1 MTRPD
6 ETPVETRVALLQLA
20 GRLLLTYNVR
30 THQLRE
36 RLQSLAHTLGL
47 SVQVSIA
54 YRSLNIFVADGP
66 ILHAQTA
73 ELRINVAIAARVLS
87 ILDAIETGG
96 VDVAEGLRRLQEA
109 ESTAERHPRWI
120 LAVIFGL
127 AASALAALLSA
138 DAAGMTVIGI
148 SSALGLL
155 LRQEMGKRHMMLLS
169 LPFSAAFVGSVL
181 GGIVILMEW
190 TSTPGICLIVPAL
203 MLVPGPHLINGLYD
217 TLENHL
223 QTGMARLFLALG
235 ILLSAALG
243 IFLGAWLVLGA
254 TVVPPWHGSA
264 QAIPLWLDVV
274 LAGMASC
281 GFGAFYNA
289 PWRVLWTSILCGMVG
304 HGVRYVSLAEGL
316 SLPLSTLLACLAI
329 GCMGAIISRRL
340 RVPFAA
346 VAFAGAVPM
355 MPGVLFFQSFGGAM
369 QIAMAGRGADL
380 VLISQTFSGLL
391 QALLVVGA
399 MGLGLLLGA
408 APVSRLPGLAAR

>member
-6 ETPVETRVALLQLA
+6 EPRIALLQLA
-20 GRLLLTYNVR
+20 ARLLLTYNLR
-30 THQLRE
+30 THQLRD
-36 RLQSLAHTLGL
+36 RLQSLAHKLGL
-47 SVQVSIA
+47 SVQVSIL
-54 YRSLNIFVADGP
+54 YRSINIFVADGP

-73 ELRINVAIAARVLS
+73 ELRINVAIASRVLS
-87 ILDAIETGG
+87 ILDDIEADHI
-96 VDVAEGLRRLQEA
+96 DVAEGLRRLQEA

-120 LAVIFGL
+120 LALIFGL

-138 DAAGMTVIGI
+138 DMAGMVVTGV

-235 ILLSAALG
+235 ILLAAALG

-254 TVVPPWHGSA
+254 TVVPPWQGPA
-264 QAIPLWLDVV
+264 QPIPLWMDVV
-274 LAGMASC
+274 LAGVASC

-289 PWRVLWTSILCGMVG
+289 PWRVLWTSIACGMVG
-304 HGVRYVSLAEGL
+304 HGVRYL
-316 SLPLSTLLACLAI
+316 SLLEGISLPVSTLFACVAI
-329 GCMGAIISRRL
+329 GVMAAVMSRRL

-369 QIAMAGRGADL
+369 QIAMAGPGAHL
-380 VLISQTFSGLL
+380 ALISHTASALL
-391 QALLVVGA
+391 HALLVVGA

-408 APVSRLPGLAAR
+408 APIGRLQRLKR